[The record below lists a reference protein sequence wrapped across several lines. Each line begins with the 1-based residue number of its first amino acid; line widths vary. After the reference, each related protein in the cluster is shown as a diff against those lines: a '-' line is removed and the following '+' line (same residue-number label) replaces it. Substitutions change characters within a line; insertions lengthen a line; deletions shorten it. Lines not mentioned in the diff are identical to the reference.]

1 MNGPAP
7 TPGKAGTPG
16 AAGTKVTW
24 KRPTSWRLF
33 ALRLMHLNA
42 GLMLFGLAVAMMV
55 SANVGLGPWDAFH
68 QGVALRT
75 PLTIGQ
81 AMVLAGLVL
90 IVVAVAMARVRPGVG
105 TVLNMALIGPW
116 VDLFLGWSAFPNPDG
131 GLAGWAWF
139 LGGLVLIG
147 VATGLYI
154 TAGLGAGPR
163 DAFALALAERLGAP
177 VRRARTM
184 VEVVVL
190 ASGWLLGGTVGVGT
204 LVFAVAIGPLMQSG
218 LRSMRFLERAYA
230 RAVER
235 TLARRGDAVGT
246 PPL

>member
-1 MNGPAP
+1 MSRDRSDAAPA
-7 TPGKAGTPG
+7 
-16 AAGTKVTW
+16 AAGTTVTW
-24 KRPTSWRLF
+24 KRPASWRLF
-33 ALRLMHLNA
+33 ALRLAHLNV
-42 GLMLFGLAVAMMV
+42 GLMLFGLSIAMMV
-55 SANVGLGPWDAFH
+55 SAHVGLGPWDAFH

-81 AMVLAGLVL
+81 TIVLAGLAL
-90 IVVAVAMARVRPGVG
+90 IVVAAMLARVRPGVG

-116 VDLFLGWSAFPNPDG
+116 VDLFLGWSAFPDPDG
-131 GLAGWAWF
+131 GLAGWTLF
-139 LGGLVLIG
+139 LAGLVLIG
-147 VATGLYI
+147 FATGLYI

-190 ASGWLLGGTVGVGT
+190 ATGWLLGGTVGLGT

-218 LRSMRFLERAYA
+218 LRAMRFLERAYG
-230 RAVER
+230 RAVDR
-235 TLARRGDAVGT
+235 ALARRADADRT
-246 PPL
+246 PLGR

>member
-1 MNGPAP
+1 MNGDRAESAPA
-7 TPGKAGTPG
+7 TPGTA
-16 AAGTKVTW
+16 VTW

-33 ALRLMHLNA
+33 ALRLAHLNV
-42 GLMLFGLAVAMMV
+42 GLMLFGLSIAMMV

-81 AMVLAGLVL
+81 AIVLAGLAL
-90 IVVAVAMARVRPGVG
+90 IVVAAVLARVRPGVG

-116 VDLFLGWSAFPNPDG
+116 VDLFLGWSAFPDPDG
-131 GLAGWAWF
+131 GLAGWALF
-139 LGGLVLIG
+139 LAGLVLIG
-147 VATGLYI
+147 FATGLYI

-190 ASGWLLGGTVGVGT
+190 AIGWLLGGTVGLGT
-204 LVFAVAIGPLMQSG
+204 LVFAVTIGPLMQSG
-218 LRSMRFLERAYA
+218 LRAMRFLERAYG
-230 RAVER
+230 RAVDR
-235 TLARRGDAVGT
+235 ALARRDDADRTLQGR
-246 PPL
+246 